1 MKLIVIQI
9 LLLVA
14 SICKAQH
21 YSDTIFLTSGSLNFR
36 YQIESVD
43 RYDIY
48 FKTSTGT
55 TGSVS
60 REKVERYVWYADPN
74 VQFPRLEDGT
84 IGWFRIIEVP
94 GKSKEE
100 IYTNLRVWF
109 SESFKNSSEVIK
121 MDDKDLGIIIG
132 NGNLVLNPGKNL
144 FFEHRLGFTLKVEI
158 KDSRFKATISNL
170 GYYDTN
176 IIGQL
181 NPIEVIFKKDPPNK
195 ETKKRLKVKTK
206 RKVSS
211 IFSSIHNAALA
222 NGLSESDW

>member
-1 MKLIVIQI
+1 MKLIVIQ
-9 LLLVA
+9 LLLFVA
-14 SICKAQH
+14 IICNAQQ
-21 YSDTIFLTSGSLNFR
+21 YSDTIFLTSGALNFR

-43 RYDIY
+43 KYDIY
-48 FKTSTGT
+48 FTTSTGS

-60 REKVERYVWYADPN
+60 RDKVERYVWYADPN
-74 VQFPRLEDGT
+74 VQFPRLDDGT

-132 NGNLVLNPGKNL
+132 NGNVVLNPGKNL

-158 KDSRFKATISNL
+158 KDSRFKATLSNL

-176 IIGQL
+176 VIGQI
-181 NPIEVIFKKDPPNK
+181 NPIELIFKIDPPK
-195 ETKKRLKVKTK
+195 KESKKKLKVETKRE
-206 RKVSS
+206 VSS
-211 IFSSIHNAALA
+211 IFLSIQNAAFA
-222 NGLSESDW
+222 NGIAESDW